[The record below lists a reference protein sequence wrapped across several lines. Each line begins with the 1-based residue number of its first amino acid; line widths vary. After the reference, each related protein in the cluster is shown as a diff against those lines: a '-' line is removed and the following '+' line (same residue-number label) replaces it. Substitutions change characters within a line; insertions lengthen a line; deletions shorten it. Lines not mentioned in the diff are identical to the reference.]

1 MVKMDA
7 LSITQAFE
15 KDYEAGQE
23 IRDQA
28 NEDMRFVTVSGGMW
42 EGFLE
47 EAFADKPRMEI
58 DLLEESVDNFISEWE
73 ENELIPT
80 MNAEEDEDEKDAELL
95 SGLLR
100 ADWHRNGGAMAAKVA
115 VYEAVATGFG
125 AIRLGTSY
133 LDDEDIENDRQK
145 CEFFPQHSA
154 YSTVVW
160 DRSATKIDKSD
171 AKWCSVL
178 VGYTKEDFKE
188 KWPNHEPSSNGID
201 DRASFSWSTKELC
214 YVIEHYRKVEKK
226 RRVNVFINEQGSRLY
241 VEDKDLE
248 SEQEELVNKGYR
260 SIKSKQ
266 VKSCHIEK
274 SIISGGQF
282 LERPRKIAGKIIP
295 IIPIYA
301 KFNVVDGVEVYRGV
315 IRKEKDSSRLLNMQV
330 SALAETAATSIKEV
344 PIFAPEQIQGLERR
358 WSEAH
363 LGRKNYQVAKPLY
376 DKKGNLVSTGPS
388 GYVKPPQIDPA
399 MKGLIEFTTQHLA
412 KKTNA
417 LPMDIEDPHSS
428 GKALIAA
435 QKRVDKKTYSI
446 MGNIV
451 EAMRRLGEC
460 YISMAQDIYS
470 DTRKVVIKKRDGS
483 SARIAINQVYND
495 GGTLAVKNTFAGK
508 RFNVYAGVDKSY
520 QSQRAET
527 VDKLKELAEI
537 LPDGDERK
545 DVVISA
551 LIDNLQGAGLSTIKE
566 FNRKRMILAGY
577 VEPDEGSP
585 EELQL
590 LQNLQQAQNE
600 PDATQMLLESQAQL
614 NLAEAEGKQAQ
625 NIERLANADKK
636 QAETAKIL
644 QDIGLDKVKAMLD
657 ALDQQ
662 QQSFQTPA

>member
-7 LSITQAFE
+7 LEITRSFE

-28 NEDMRFVTVSGGMW
+28 NEDMRFIAVSGGMW

-47 EAFADKPRMEI
+47 EAFSDKPRMEI

-80 MNAEEDEDEKDAELL
+80 INAEEDEDERDAELL

-100 ADWHRNGGAMAAKVA
+100 ADWHRNGGTMSAKVA

-125 AIRLGTSY
+125 CLRLGTSY
-133 LDDEDIENDRQK
+133 LDEEDIENTRQK

-160 DRSATKIDKSD
+160 DRAATKIDKSD

-201 DRASFSWSTKELC
+201 DRASFSWSTKEIC

-226 RRVNVFINEQGSRLY
+226 RRVNVFINQQGSRIY

-248 SEQEELVNKGYR
+248 SEQQELVDKGYR

-266 VKSCHIEK
+266 VKSCYIEK
-274 SIISGGQF
+274 SIISGGKF
-282 LERPRKIAGKIIP
+282 LEKPRKIAGKIIP
-295 IIPIYA
+295 IIPFYA

-315 IRKEKDSSRLLNMQV
+315 IRKEKDASRLLNMQV

-417 LPMDIEDPHSS
+417 LPMDIEDPRSS
-428 GKALIAA
+428 GSALIAA

-483 SARIAINQVYND
+483 SARTTINQVYND
-495 GGTLAVKNTFAGK
+495 GGTLAVKNTFSGK

-527 VDKLKELAEI
+527 VDKLKELAAI

-566 FNRKRMILAGY
+566 FNRKRMIMAGY

-590 LQNLQQAQNE
+590 LENLQQAQSE

-644 QDIGLDKVKAMLD
+644 QDIGLDKVKAILD

-662 QQSFQTPA
+662 QQSFQAPA